1 MKNLD
6 LNYIDKDGNKVIW
19 DKNNFDKHKKKH
31 PEIELF
37 FFQKI
42 LRETIKL
49 PNKIYKTNKKGEN
62 ILYGIHKGI
71 GQFDGQN
78 MKVCIEYS
86 KIKEKRKIFNVG
98 YIKSAYFTQTEREE
112 RLNELIWPRKRGKYK
127 KEVVKK
133 WLKRNL
139 SANRFMERK

>member
-1 MKNLD
+1 MKEIN
-6 LNYIDKDGNKVIW
+6 LNYTDKNGNLIKWDKD
-19 DKNNFDKHKKKH
+19 NFDTHKKKH
-31 PEIELF
+31 YEIQLD
-37 FFQKI
+37 FFQNI

-49 PNKIYKTNKKGEN
+49 PNKIYKTNKKREN

-98 YIKSAYFTQTEREE
+98 YIKSAFFTQTEREE
-112 RLNELIWPRKRGKYK
+112 KINELIWPRKKGKKKKVRKRG
-127 KEVVKK
+127 
-133 WLKRNL
+133 
-139 SANRFMERK
+139 